1 MSKIITD
8 EKLID
13 ELISR
18 GAVDVIVKEDLKKK
32 LMSGK
37 QLRIKH
43 GIDPT
48 GPKIHIGRASTM
60 RKLGKFQELGHKV
73 VLIIGDFTGQVGDSS
88 DKDSERPMLTEKQVR
103 ENMKD
108 YLGQFKKVFDAD
120 KAEVRYNSEWLGK
133 LNFNDIC
140 KLADNFSV
148 AEMIDRENFSKRFK
162 DGKRI
167 SLREFLYPLMQG
179 YDSVAVEADV
189 EIGGTDQLFNI
200 LAGRTL
206 QKAGGQEP
214 QNVVTFK
221 LLEGTDG
228 RKMST
233 SWGNVILIE
242 DKPNGMFGKVM
253 SIRDELIE
261 KYFEICTDADMD
273 EVRKMI
279 SNPRDAKIK
288 LASEIVKIYH
298 GEKEAKKAKEYFEK
312 VFSKKEMPDEV
323 APSSAPED
331 ILLIDLMV
339 REGLAK
345 SNSDA
350 KRKIEQGGVKIG
362 DEVVKDYNLVIGNN
376 FDGKILKVGKRE
388 FRRIALV

>member
-1 MSKIITD
+1 MSGIITD
-8 EKLID
+8 KKLID

-108 YLGQFKKVFDAD
+108 YLDQFKKVFDAD
-120 KAEVRYNSEWLGK
+120 KAEVRYNSEWLCK

-242 DKPNGMFGKVM
+242 DEPNEMFGKVM

-279 SNPRDAKIK
+279 SSPRDAKIK
-288 LASEIVKIYH
+288 LAFEIVKIYH

-312 VFSKKEMPDEV
+312 VFSKKEMPDEIKEV
-323 APSSAPED
+323 EMEDGKNIIDFLIKADLASS
-331 ILLIDLMV
+331 
-339 REGLAK
+339 K
-345 SNSDA
+345 SDA
-350 KRKIEQGGVKIG
+350 RRKIEQGGVKIDG
-362 DEVVKDYNLVIGNN
+362 ETVKDCNLVISNS
-376 FDGKILKVGKRE
+376 FDGRILKVGKRE
-388 FRRIALV
+388 FRKITLV